1 MNAFNTDDT
10 RPVPGETVEAGGI
23 TFNIGHLGSVSFI
36 DHKGHKR
43 TVDDQNLAV
52 ALVMTAKQGSGALV
66 KTEKTDATGP
76 KPSHVITRVGNFRP
90 PHELKA

>member
-43 TVDDQNLAV
+43 TVDDPNLAV
-52 ALVMTAKQGSGALV
+52 ALVMTAKQGRGALV
-66 KTEKTDATGP
+66 ETTHSEGKDENR
-76 KPSHVITRVGNFRP
+76 HVITRVGNFRP